1 MEIVLLPH
9 SVVITCPRL
18 APRNSVTP
26 WTQAGQSFLRT
37 IRSRSRSF
45 VHPSN
50 TRSSPLGG
58 RPRRSF
64 NASVDWIDA
73 VADDTEFRMPAVSQ
87 VGREPGG
94 GSCGRKHLKHA
105 VDLGTIAR
113 TIPCVAIA
121 PP

>member
-1 MEIVLLPH
+1 MEIVFLQH
-9 SVVITCPRL
+9 NVVTSCPRL
-18 APRNSVTP
+18 PPRNSVTP
-26 WTQAGQSFLRT
+26 WTQAGESFLRT
-37 IRSRSRSF
+37 IRSRSRAF

-50 TRSSPLGG
+50 TRRSPLGG
-58 RPRRSF
+58 GPRGGV
-64 NASVDWIDA
+64 NASVDWIAA